1 MQNIQI
7 TREFGDGGQLSV
19 TISGRATLDDMVD
32 IFRGLLVQAGY
43 HPRTAE
49 KLQLVETD
57 DENNPD

>member
-7 TREFGDGGQLSV
+7 NRNLSDGGQISV
-19 TISGRATLDDMVD
+19 TIAGPASLDDMVD
-32 IFRGLLVQAGY
+32 IFRGLLVQVGY